1 MLLKC
6 NIVDGG
12 KLAEA
17 KAKLERAKSNRC
29 DVENYL
35 ISWKEAFPTES
46 SWDFIIREKKRQQLQ
61 RGRVDEKFHLSYFS
75 PVGHAGSLQET
86 ERWIFRICAPG
97 GRAWSPA
104 ERDGGG
110 WDFSLR
116 IDFYLHSEF
125 TIRDRSF
132 LLFRRTS
139 SPHTTAWAGWRG
151 SCGRL
156 KTKMAPGGKLPIPG
170 RCEVQQQTIITI
182 HVQPGPN
189 LSGWSALWLWEVRPI
204 RNLDSLWRPGNRKTI
219 WHKRTRKYSCQP

>member
-61 RGRVDEKFHLSYFS
+61 RGRVEEKFLLSYFS
-75 PVGHAGSLQET
+75 PLGHAGSLQET

-97 GRAWSPA
+97 RRAWSPA

-125 TIRDRSF
+125 IIRDLF
-132 LLFRRTS
+132 LFYCSGGPQVRTQQ
-139 SPHTTAWAGWRG
+139 PGQDGEGVVGGWRQKWPQAERCQSLAGVKYIYIIYDSCILYNLVPTRQVGVPYG
-151 SCGRL
+151 SGRS
-156 KTKMAPGGKLPIPG
+156 G
-170 RCEVQQQTIITI
+170 R
-182 HVQPGPN
+182 
-189 LSGWSALWLWEVRPI
+189 
-204 RNLDSLWRPGNRKTI
+204 
-219 WHKRTRKYSCQP
+219 